1 MENTMSEIYE
11 NEEQEATIDSF
22 LDAVRRQNLAQS
34 RAHFDN
40 LMNQKLGDALDQ
52 EKAAIATTLYN
63 PPVEEEED
71 DLEDLSAEEE
81 VFDED
86 EEEVE
91 VEDAIEDAFEDDEEE
106 AATP

>member
-1 MENTMSEIYE
+1 MSEIYE

-52 EKAAIATTLYN
+52 EKAAIASTLYN
-63 PPVEEEED
+63 PSVEEEED
-71 DLEDLSAEEE
+71 DLEDLSA
-81 VFDED
+81 
-86 EEEVE
+86 EVE
-91 VEDAIEDAFEDDEEE
+91 VEDAIEDAFEDDDEEE